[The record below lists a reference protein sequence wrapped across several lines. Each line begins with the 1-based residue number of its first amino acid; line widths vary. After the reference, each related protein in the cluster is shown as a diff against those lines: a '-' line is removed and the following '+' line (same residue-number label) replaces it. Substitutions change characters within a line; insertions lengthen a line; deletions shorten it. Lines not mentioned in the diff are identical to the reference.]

1 LTIIVDTSVIVKWLV
16 EEDGH
21 TEALLLLNKGVR
33 LACPDLAL
41 PEVANV
47 LRRKVRAKDTTQSQA
62 AESLARFP
70 KYFDLIVP
78 SAELLGA
85 GFALAEKV
93 DHSVYDCMFLA
104 LARRELDAVVV
115 TTDRVFLKKCV
126 AAGFSDSIRHLEDF
140 AALTQ
145 AKPELP
151 NG

>member
-1 LTIIVDTSVIVKWLV
+1 LTIVVDTSVIVKWLV
-16 EEDGH
+16 VEDGH
-21 TEALLLLNKGVR
+21 TDALLLLNKGVR

-47 LRRKVRAKDTTQSQA
+47 LRRKVRVKDTTQSQA
-62 AESLARFP
+62 AESLLRLP
-70 KYFDLIVP
+70 QYFDLIVP

-104 LARRELDAVVV
+104 LARREVDAVVV
-115 TTDRVFLKKCV
+115 TADRVFLKKCV
-126 AAGFSDSIRHLEDF
+126 AAGFGDSIRHLEDHT
-140 AALTQ
+140 ALTQ

>member
-1 LTIIVDTSVIVKWLV
+1 LTIVVDTSVIVKWLV

-21 TEALLLLNKGVR
+21 AEALLLLNKGVR

-47 LRRKVRAKDTTQSQA
+47 LRRKVRTKDTTQSQA
-62 AESLARFP
+62 AESLLRLP
-70 KYFDLIVP
+70 QYFDLIVP
-78 SAELLGA
+78 SADLLGA

-104 LARRELDAVVV
+104 LARREADAVVV

-126 AAGFSDSIRHLEDF
+126 AAGLGDYIRHLDEH

-145 AKPELP
+145 TKSEPP

>member
-1 LTIIVDTSVIVKWLV
+1 MTIVVDTSVIVKWLV
-16 EEDGH
+16 VEDGH
-21 TEALLLLNKGVR
+21 AEALLLLDKSVR

-47 LRRKVRAKDTTQSQA
+47 LRRKVRANATTQSQA
-62 AESLARFP
+62 AESLGRLP

-78 SAELLGA
+78 SSELLGA

-104 LARRELDAVVV
+104 LARREVDAVAV
-115 TTDRVFLKKCV
+115 TADKVFLRKCV
-126 AAGFSDSIRHLEDF
+126 AAGFGDSIRHLEDHT
-140 AALTQ
+140 ALTQ
-145 AKPELP
+145 AKLELP

>member
-1 LTIIVDTSVIVKWLV
+1 LTIVVDTSVIVKWLV

-21 TEALLLLNKGVR
+21 AEALLLLNKSVR

-62 AESLARFP
+62 AESL
-70 KYFDLIVP
+70 
-78 SAELLGA
+78 GA

-104 LARRELDAVVV
+104 LARREVDAVLV
-115 TTDRVFLKKCV
+115 TADSVFLKKCA
-126 AAGFSDSIRHLEDF
+126 AAGFGDSIRHLKDH
-140 AALTQ
+140 AAIAQT
-145 AKPELP
+145 KTVIP
-151 NG
+151 ND